1 VGAPFDNPGLSA
13 PLAAYP
19 IPHAEQTFEATT
31 LKEIGATGLAP
42 VVGTDL
48 GGTKLIVTT
57 ASAAD
62 YVRRLKAARDPSEHT
77 LRAYKSDLDD
87 YARFLAARRLC
98 PCEGETVLAYAGH
111 LIDER
116 SAAPRT
122 LRRRMACLRGFYKD
136 AVRSGAIERSPF
148 AELEMQ
154 LPRARSLPRGLSR
167 GEARVLAGHA
177 WRAVGGRRDH
187 AFAAGVLLMLSVG
200 LRVGELVR
208 LRPSDYD
215 PDSGGLHVRGKG
227 RRERRVFVTD
237 RRLGTLL
244 ARLAPRPD
252 SPSLCGPA
260 GAPWT
265 PQAVRRELRA
275 FAAEAGIERRV
286 TPHMLR
292 HTCATL
298 LLEDGVDLRV
308 LQRLLGHENI
318 ATTALYAHVGD
329 SGLRRALEQARLL
342 ETLAD

>member
-1 VGAPFDNPGLSA
+1 M
-13 PLAAYP
+13 
-19 IPHAEQTFEATT
+19 
-31 LKEIGATGLAP
+31 
-42 VVGTDL
+42 
-48 GGTKLIVTT
+48 IVTT

-98 PCEGETVLAYAGH
+98 PRAGETLLAYAGH
-111 LIDER
+111 LMDER

-154 LPRARSLPRGLSR
+154 LPRARSLPRALSR
-167 GEARVLAGHA
+167 GEARLLAGRA
-177 WRAVGGRRDH
+177 WRCVGD
-187 AFAAGVLLMLSVG
+187 AEDEPFAASLLLMLSVG
-200 LRVGELVR
+200 LRVGELVG
-208 LRPSDYD
+208 LRPGDYD

-227 RRERRVFVTD
+227 RRERRVFVVD
-237 RRLGTLL
+237 E
-244 ARLAPRPD
+244 RLAALLVKLAAR
-252 SPSLCGPA
+252 SQGRSLFGRA
-260 GAPWT
+260 WT
-265 PQAVRRELRA
+265 TQAVRRELRA
-275 FAAEAGIERRV
+275 FAATAGIARRV

-329 SGLRRALEQARLL
+329 GGLRRALAQAAM
-342 ETLAD
+342 LAGLSSA

>member
-1 VGAPFDNPGLSA
+1 M
-13 PLAAYP
+13 
-19 IPHAEQTFEATT
+19 
-31 LKEIGATGLAP
+31 
-42 VVGTDL
+42 
-48 GGTKLIVTT
+48 TT

-98 PCEGETVLAYAGH
+98 PRAGETLLAYAGH
-111 LIDER
+111 LMDER

-154 LPRARSLPRGLSR
+154 LPRARSLPRALSR
-167 GEARVLAGHA
+167 GEARLLAGRA
-177 WRAVGGRRDH
+177 WRCVGD
-187 AFAAGVLLMLSVG
+187 AEDEPFAASLLLMLSVG
-200 LRVGELVR
+200 LRVGELVG
-208 LRPSDYD
+208 LRPGDYD

-227 RRERRVFVTD
+227 RRERRVFVVD
-237 RRLGTLL
+237 E
-244 ARLAPRPD
+244 RLAALLVKLAAR
-252 SPSLCGPA
+252 SQGRSLFGRA
-260 GAPWT
+260 WT
-265 PQAVRRELRA
+265 TQAVRRELRA
-275 FAAEAGIERRV
+275 FAATAGIARRV

-329 SGLRRALEQARLL
+329 GGLRRALAQAAM
-342 ETLAD
+342 LAGLSSA

>member
-1 VGAPFDNPGLSA
+1 
-13 PLAAYP
+13 
-19 IPHAEQTFEATT
+19 
-31 LKEIGATGLAP
+31 
-42 VVGTDL
+42 
-48 GGTKLIVTT
+48 LILTT

-87 YARFLAARRLC
+87 YARFLSARQLC
-98 PCEGETVLAYAGH
+98 PQEGETLLAYAGH
-111 LIDER
+111 LMEER

-154 LPRARSLPRGLSR
+154 LPRARSLPRSLTR
-167 GEARVLAGHA
+167 GEARLLAGAA
-177 WRAVGGRRDH
+177 WRRRDG
-187 AFAAGVLLMLSVG
+187 FAAAVLVMLSVG

-208 LRPSDYD
+208 LRPGDYD
-215 PDSGGLHVRGKG
+215 PDGGGLHVRGKG
-227 RRERRVFVTD
+227 RRERRVFVVD
-237 RRLGTLL
+237 ARLQALL
-244 ARLAPRPD
+244 AALAARCER
-252 SPSLCGPA
+252 PSLFGPA
-260 GAPWT
+260 WT
-265 PQAVRRELRA
+265 TQAVRRELRA
-275 FAAEAGIERRV
+275 FATAAGIARRV

-329 SGLRRALEQARLL
+329 GGLRRALAQAGLL
-342 ETLAD
+342 AGLSPPAG

>member
-1 VGAPFDNPGLSA
+1 M
-13 PLAAYP
+13 
-19 IPHAEQTFEATT
+19 
-31 LKEIGATGLAP
+31 
-42 VVGTDL
+42 
-48 GGTKLIVTT
+48 IVTT

-87 YARFLAARRLC
+87 YARFVAARRLC
-98 PCEGETVLAYAGH
+98 PREGETLLAYAGH
-111 LIDER
+111 LRDER

-136 AVRSGAIERSPF
+136 AVRSGVLERSPF
-148 AELEMQ
+148 AGLEMQ
-154 LPRARSLPRGLSR
+154 LPRARSLPRALSR
-167 GEARVLAGHA
+167 GDARLLASEA
-177 WRAVGGRRDH
+177 WRAVGRGRE
-187 AFAAGVLLMLSVG
+187 AFAAAVLLMLSVG

-215 PDSGGLHVRGKG
+215 PDGGGLHVRGKG
-227 RRERRVFVTD
+227 RRERRVFVID
-237 RRLGTLL
+237 PRLAALL
-244 ARLAPRPD
+244 ARLAARPD
-252 SPSLCGPA
+252 APSLCGPA
-260 GAPWT
+260 GRGWT
-265 PQAVRRELRA
+265 TQAARRELRG
-275 FAAEAGIERRV
+275 FAAAAGVARRV

-329 SGLRRALEQARLL
+329 SGLRRALEQAGLL
-342 ETLAD
+342 AGLAPG

>member
-1 VGAPFDNPGLSA
+1 MIL
-13 PLAAYP
+13 
-19 IPHAEQTFEATT
+19 
-31 LKEIGATGLAP
+31 
-42 VVGTDL
+42 
-48 GGTKLIVTT
+48 TT

-98 PCEGETVLAYAGH
+98 PRDGETVLAYAGH
-111 LIDER
+111 LMDER

-136 AVRSGAIERSPF
+136 AVRSGALERSPF

-154 LPRARSLPRGLSR
+154 LPRARSLPRALSR
-167 GEARVLAGHA
+167 GEARLLAAAA
-177 WRAVGGRRDH
+177 WREAGRGGGRP
-187 AFAAGVLLMLSVG
+187 FAAAVLLMLSVG
-200 LRVGELVR
+200 VRVGELVR
-208 LRPSDYD
+208 LRPADFD
-215 PDSGGLHVRGKG
+215 RDGGGLHVRGKG
-227 RRERRVFVTD
+227 RRERRVFVVDPRLAALLGRLAD
-237 RRLGTLL
+237 RRN
-244 ARLAPRPD
+244 A
-252 SPSLCGPA
+252 PSLCGPA
-260 GAPWT
+260 GRDWT
-265 PQAVRRELRA
+265 TQAVRRQLRL
-275 FAAEAGIERRV
+275 FAAEAGVARRV

-329 SGLRRALEQARLL
+329 SGLRRALEQAGLL
-342 ETLAD
+342 AGLGRD

>member
-1 VGAPFDNPGLSA
+1 
-13 PLAAYP
+13 
-19 IPHAEQTFEATT
+19 
-31 LKEIGATGLAP
+31 
-42 VVGTDL
+42 
-48 GGTKLIVTT
+48 LIVTT
-57 ASAAD
+57 GTAAD

-98 PCEGETVLAYAGH
+98 PREGETLLAYAGH
-111 LIDER
+111 LMDER
-116 SAAPRT
+116 AAAPRT

-136 AVRSGAIERSPF
+136 AVRSGALERSPF

-154 LPRARSLPRGLSR
+154 LPRARSLPRALSR
-167 GEARVLAGHA
+167 AEARLLAREA
-177 WRAVGGRRDH
+177 WGAAGRRGSE

-208 LRPSDYD
+208 LGASDYD
-215 PDSGGLHVRGKG
+215 ADCGLHVRGKG
-227 RRERRVFVTD
+227 RRERRVFVVD
-237 RRLGTLL
+237 P
-244 ARLAPRPD
+244 RLAALLSRLAGRHGA
-252 SPSLCGPA
+252 SSLCGPTGRA
-260 GAPWT
+260 WT
-265 PQAVRRELRA
+265 TQAVRRELRG
-275 FAAEAGIERRV
+275 FAADAGIARRV

-329 SGLRRALEQARLL
+329 SGLRRALEQAGLL
-342 ETLAD
+342 AGLAGG